1 MPSMLVTID
10 RVGRVVIPKD
20 IRDRLALGSDA
31 ELEVDLEGDSIR
43 LTPVRQRGRQ
53 MVVRDGLA
61 VLEPIE
67 GFVITDADVQRW
79 RDADQR

>member
-1 MPSMLVTID
+1 MSEP
-10 RVGRVVIPKD
+10 
-20 IRDRLALGSDA
+20 A
-31 ELEVDLEGDSIR
+31 DLEGDSIR

-67 GFVITDADVQRW
+67 GFVITDADIQRW